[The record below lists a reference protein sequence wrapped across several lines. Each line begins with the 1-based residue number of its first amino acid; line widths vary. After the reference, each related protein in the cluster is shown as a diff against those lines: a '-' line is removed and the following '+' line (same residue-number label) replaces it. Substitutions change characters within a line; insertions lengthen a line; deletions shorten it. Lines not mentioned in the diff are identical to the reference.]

1 MDAGE
6 QVTGTRDEHY
16 NLVSALYHAL
26 QGADTCDQ
34 YALDAETEGKQ
45 DLANFFRTAQK
56 AQTEI
61 ADQAKSLLGI
71 REA

>member
-6 QVTGTRDEHY
+6 QVTGMRDEHY
-16 NLVSALYHAL
+16 NLVSVLYHAL

-34 YALDAETEGKQ
+34 YALDAEAEGKQ
-45 DLANFFRTAQK
+45 DLANFFRSAQK
-56 AQTEI
+56 AQMEI

-71 REA
+71 SEA

>member
-6 QVTGTRDEHY
+6 QVTGMRDEHY

-34 YALDAETEGKQ
+34 YALDAEAEGKQ
-45 DLANFFRTAQK
+45 DLANFFRSAQK
-56 AQTEI
+56 AQMEI

-71 REA
+71 SEA